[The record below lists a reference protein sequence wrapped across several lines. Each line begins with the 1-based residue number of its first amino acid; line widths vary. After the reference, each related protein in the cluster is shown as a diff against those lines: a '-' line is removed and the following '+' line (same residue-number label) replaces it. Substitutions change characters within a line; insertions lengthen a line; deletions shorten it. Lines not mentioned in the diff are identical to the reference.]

1 MMANNSKPEFFPLT
15 RRGLF
20 QLGGLTALAGL
31 MPGCDIGSMFA
42 VPPRETVYFTPN
54 DKFYVVNF
62 MDSPYN
68 FSRDLDVEQW
78 QMSVKG
84 GVKHPVSLGWRDILN
99 RKSFDQAVTLMCI
112 DTLPGGSSL
121 GNAMWRGISLKELLK
136 EVGADEDTARD
147 VIFRAAD
154 GYDDSIPFQRAMQDD
169 VMLAYLMNGEKLPKE
184 HGFPLRLVVPGL
196 YGIKNVKWITEIKV
210 YNGDYQGYWQRKGW
224 TDDGTIKIFSRI
236 DSPGHYQAL
245 GGPKQRIRGIAFG
258 GPHSIQKVQLS
269 FDQEKTWIDADI
281 EPPLSPY
288 SWVIWNFDWVP
299 PQTGKHMVA
308 VRAIDASHQIQ
319 TSEITRPQ
327 PSGATGLHT
336 IVVSV
341 KPI

>member
-1 MMANNSKPEFFPLT
+1 MKSNRPTSEFFPLS
-15 RRGLF
+15 RRAIL
-20 QLGGLTALAGL
+20 QIGGLTALSGFV
-31 MPGCDIGSMFA
+31 PGCDIGSMFA

-54 DKFYVVNF
+54 EKFYVVNY

-78 QMSVKG
+78 QMAVKG
-84 GVKHPVSLGWRDILN
+84 EVQHPANLGWRDILN
-99 RKSFDQAVTLMCI
+99 RESFDQAVTLMCI

-121 GNAMWRGISLKELLK
+121 GNAMWRGISLKALLK
-136 EVGADEDTARD
+136 EVGVNEETARD

-196 YGIKNVKWITEIKV
+196 YGIKNVKWITEIEV
-210 YNGDYQGYWQRKGW
+210 YGGDYQGYWQRKGW

-236 DSPGHYQAL
+236 DSPGHYQTL
-245 GGPKQRIRGIAFG
+245 QGPTQRIRGIAFG
-258 GPHSIQKVQLS
+258 GPHSIRKVQLS

-281 EPPLSPY
+281 EPPLSPF
-288 SWVIWNFDWVP
+288 SWVVWNFDWVA
-299 PQTGKHMVA
+299 PQAGKHMVA
-308 VRAIDASHQIQ
+308 VRAVDSANQVQ
-319 TSEITRPQ
+319 TAEITRPQ

-336 IVVSV
+336 IVMNVTKV
-341 KPI
+341 